1 MTSSSSQKR
10 TFCGYICVRF
20 QLMNRNDS
28 VSCQILSYV
37 SIMTIIAWLR
47 EYHEIECGLWVLLR
61 SFVADLWHKWFLFI
75 SLIFY
80 AFAIL
85 DPRSFLA
92 CLVFWPFPER
102 SASFCRMAI
111 LNGGDSDLPNEVC
124 DIANW
129 VTIHYEK
136 DMREGIPSFGNK
148 SSEPRFQGKWRR
160 WNLCQVCYRPSL
172 EYGNEQSFSFT
183 GTWAKENRHLKIP
196 RF

>member
-1 MTSSSSQKR
+1 MTL
-10 TFCGYICVRF
+10 YPVRF
-20 QLMNRNDS
+20 CHTYPLLLD
-28 VSCQILSYV
+28 YV
-37 SIMTIIAWLR
+37 NIMRLNAVLIS
-47 EYHEIECGLWVLLR
+47 VLLR

-75 SLIFY
+75 SHIFY

-148 SSEPRFQGKWRR
+148 TSEPRFQGKWRR
-160 WNLCQVCYRPSL
+160 WNLWKKLSSVLQAITL

-183 GTWAKENRHLKIP
+183 DMWTKENKTIN
-196 RF
+196 RFQEETL